1 MDKHF
6 DVVALGEGL
15 VEFHQEAPGQPDY
28 LQGFGG
34 DTSNVVIAAARAG
47 ARTAY
52 LTRIGDD
59 SFGRSLLDLWRRE
72 GVDTHAVAV
81 DRNAPTGIAFATLEP
96 KALVDRRAGSA
107 ASRMTPQWLEGA
119 AAQAIRGAR
128 ILHVSAISMALSDS
142 ACETVMAAM
151 RIARAA
157 GTLVALDPGM
167 RPDLWPLQRAH
178 DAVVKAIVLTDILLP
193 SVANVAPLAGSKDPQ
208 TLVDW
213 ALAAGAAGV
222 AIRLGRDGV
231 FVSDGQRVESV
242 PGHPAPAADPA
253 ATADAFCGSILA
265 RLAADDTLFEAAR
278 WAQARAPQ

>member
-28 LQGFGG
+28 RQGFGG

-52 LTRIGDD
+52 LTRVGDD
-59 SFGRSLLDLWRRE
+59 SFGRSLLDLWRRA
-72 GVDTHAVAV
+72 GVDTHAVGV
-81 DRNAPTGIAFATLEP
+81 DRDAPTGIAFALQEP
-96 KALVDRRAGSA
+96 KAVVDRRAGSA
-107 ASRMTPQWLEGA
+107 ASRMTPDWLDGA
-119 AAQAIRGAR
+119 AAQAIRSAG

-142 ACETVMAAM
+142 ACETVLAAM

-178 DAVVKAIVLTDILLP
+178 DAVVRAIVLTDILLP
-193 SVANVAPLAGSKDPQ
+193 SVANVAPLAGSNDPQ

-213 ALAAGAAGV
+213 AHAAGAASV
-222 AIRLGRDGV
+222 AIRLGRDGII
-231 FVSDGQRVESV
+231 VSDGQRVERV
-242 PGHPAPAADPA
+242 PGPAGAGDDPVTAADS
-253 ATADAFCGSILA
+253 FCGCILA

-278 WAQARAPQ
+278 WAQARVGS

>member
-15 VEFHQEAPGQPDY
+15 VEFHQEAAGQPEY
-28 LQGFGG
+28 VQGFGG
-34 DTSNVVIAAARAG
+34 DTSNVVIAAARGG

-52 LTRIGDD
+52 LTRVGDD
-59 SFGRSLLDLWRRE
+59 SFGRSLLDLWRRA

-81 DRNAPTGIAFATLEP
+81 DRSAPTGISFALQDP
-96 KALVDRRAGSA
+96 KTVIDRRAGSA
-107 ASRMTPQWLEGA
+107 ASRMTPQWLDGA
-119 AAQAIRGAR
+119 AAQAIRSAR
-128 ILHVSAISMALSDS
+128 ILHLSAISMALSDS
-142 ACETVMAAM
+142 ACETVLAAM

-178 DAVVKAIVLTDILLP
+178 AAVVKAIVLTDILLP

-213 ALAAGAAGV
+213 AHAAGAASV
-222 AIRLGRDGV
+222 AIRLGPDGIIA
-231 FVSDGQRVESV
+231 SDGQRVERV
-242 PGHPAPAADPA
+242 PGQAATAADPA
-253 ATADAFCGSILA
+253 GAADLFCGCLLA
-265 RLAADDTLFEAAR
+265 RMAAGDTLFEAAR
-278 WAQARAPQ
+278 WAQARA

>member
-28 LQGFGG
+28 RQGFGG

-52 LTRIGDD
+52 LTRVGDD
-59 SFGRSLLDLWRRE
+59 SFGRSLLDLWRRA

-81 DRNAPTGIAFATLEP
+81 DRDAPTGIAFALQEP
-96 KALVDRRAGSA
+96 KAIVDRRAGSA
-107 ASRMTPQWLEGA
+107 ASRMTPDWLDGA
-119 AAQAIRGAR
+119 AAPAIRSAR

-142 ACETVMAAM
+142 ACETVLAAM

-178 DAVVKAIVLTDILLP
+178 DAVVKAIILTDILLP

-213 ALAAGAAGV
+213 AHAAGAASV
-222 AIRLGRDGV
+222 AIRLGPGGIIA
-231 FVSDGQRVESV
+231 SDGQRVERV
-242 PGHPAPAADPA
+242 PGPAGAGDDPVTAADS
-253 ATADAFCGSILA
+253 FCGCILA

-278 WAQARAPQ
+278 WAQARVGS

>member
-15 VEFHQEAPGQPDY
+15 VEFLQEAPGQPDY

-34 DTSNVVIAAARAG
+34 DTSNVVVAAARAG

-52 LTRIGDD
+52 LTRVGDD
-59 SFGRSLLDLWRRE
+59 SFGRSLLDLWRRA

-81 DRNAPTGIAFATLEP
+81 DRDAPTGIAFALQEP
-96 KALVDRRAGSA
+96 RAVIDRRAGSA
-107 ASRMTPQWLEGA
+107 ASRMTPDWLDGA
-119 AAQAIRGAR
+119 AAQAIRSAR

-142 ACETVMAAM
+142 ARETVLAAM

-178 DAVVKAIVLTDILLP
+178 EAVVKAIVLTDILLP

-213 ALAAGAAGV
+213 AHAAGAASV
-222 AIRLGRDGV
+222 AIRLGQGGV
-231 FVSDGQRVESV
+231 IASDGQRVERV
-242 PGHPAPAADPA
+242 PGPAGAGDDPVTAADS
-253 ATADAFCGSILA
+253 FCGCILA

-278 WAQARAPQ
+278 WAQARVSS

>member
-6 DVVALGEGL
+6 DVVALGEAL

-28 LQGFGG
+28 RQGFGG

-52 LTRIGDD
+52 LTRVGDD
-59 SFGRSLLDLWRRE
+59 SFGRSLLDLWRRA

-81 DRNAPTGIAFATLEP
+81 DRDAPTGIAFALQEP
-96 KALVDRRAGSA
+96 KAVVDRRAGSA
-107 ASRMTPQWLEGA
+107 ASRMTPDWLDGA
-119 AAQAIRGAR
+119 AAQAIRSAR
-128 ILHVSAISMALSDS
+128 ILHVSAISMALSDG

-157 GTLVALDPGM
+157 STLVALDPGM

-193 SVANVAPLAGSKDPQ
+193 SVANVAPLAGSSDPQ

-213 ALAAGAAGV
+213 AHAAGAASV
-222 AIRLGRDGV
+222 AIRLGREGV
-231 FVSDGQRVESV
+231 IVSDGQRVERV
-242 PGHPAPAADPA
+242 PGPAGAGDDPVAAADS
-253 ATADAFCGSILA
+253 FCGHILA

-278 WAQARAPQ
+278 WAQARS